1 MLGRVRSIQV
11 IACLLIGLAGGSA
24 CSRATGPSIGDMTL
38 AAAVRTALV
47 NDPVVGVAPIE
58 VRVSGGVVTLTG
70 RVATRDEYDRAL
82 ALVRGVEGVERVESY
97 LLITASPP
105 EAPPHENEHRLPAL
119 PPSEPFPPSRHFAV
133 GGGVEFPRMQSATLD
148 GLPSISPTF
157 RFGRGSGL
165 KPALLFT
172 RFRADLPPSP
182 GTDAFGDIR
191 LTMVGAGLSY
201 SMTNDDWSLTPTVAA
216 AYSFNHI
223 RLDPGFSVPVGT
235 SLPAAVDDS
244 LGFAVNL
251 TLWHELAPRVS
262 VGLSAGYYFTRPR
275 ASWLEGNVFTHRRL
289 NADAIVFG
297 VRAAYWVF

>member
-1 MLGRVRSIQV
+1 MLR
-11 IACLLIGLAGGSA
+11 LLTFLALGAMLSAA
-24 CSRATGPSIGDMTL
+24 CSRATGPTVGDMTL

-58 VRVSGGVVTLTG
+58 VRVAAGIVTLTG
-70 RVATRDEYDRAL
+70 RVATRDEYDRVL
-82 ALVRGVEGVERVESY
+82 ALVRAVEGVERVESY
-97 LLITASPP
+97 LVVTTSAPDPVPP
-105 EAPPHENEHRLPAL
+105 EADERRLPAL
-119 PPSEPFPPSRHFAV
+119 PPSEPFPPPRHFAV
-133 GGGVEFPRMQSATLD
+133 GGAVEFPRMQSGTLD
-148 GLPSISPTF
+148 GLPSIWPTF

-191 LTMVGAGLSY
+191 LTVVGAGLSY
-201 SMTNDDWSLTPTVAA
+201 SVTNDVWSLTPTVAA

-223 RLDPGFSVPVGT
+223 RLDPGFSVPLDA

-251 TLWHELAPRVS
+251 TLWREVAPRVS
-262 VGLSAGYYFTRPR
+262 VGAGAGYYFTRPR

-297 VRAAYWVF
+297 VRAAWWVF